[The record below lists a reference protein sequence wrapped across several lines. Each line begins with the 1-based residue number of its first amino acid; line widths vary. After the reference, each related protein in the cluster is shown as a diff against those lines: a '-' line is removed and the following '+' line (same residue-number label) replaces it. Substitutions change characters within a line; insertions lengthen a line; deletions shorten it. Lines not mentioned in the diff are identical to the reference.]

1 MDNNL
6 VKHLREETGVSI
18 MDCKRALEEC
28 GGNTEKAKEFLY
40 QKGLLKA
47 DKKASRRTKAGIIEA
62 YIHGGGKIGVLLD
75 LRCET
80 DFVAKNEL
88 FKELA
93 HNIAMHIAAMS
104 PEYVSSDDVPEN
116 IKNELLAVYKKELED
131 SKKPEKIVEQ
141 IVLGK
146 LNKRLQEICLLDQ
159 LYIKNPDQTI
169 KDLLKSYVAK
179 IGENMAVERFVRYEV

>member
-1 MDNNL
+1 MDNL
-6 VKHLREETGVSI
+6 LIKQLREETGVSI
-18 MDCKRALEEC
+18 MDCKRALEEA
-28 GGNTEKAKEFLY
+28 GGDMEKAKEFLY
-40 QKGLLKA
+40 QRGLLKA
-47 DKKASRRTKAGIIEA
+47 DKKASRATKAGIIEA
-62 YIHGGGKIGVLLD
+62 YIHSGGKIGVLLD

-104 PEYVSSDDVPEN
+104 PEYVSSDDVSEN
-116 IKNELLAVYKKELED
+116 IKSALTRAYREELND
-131 SKKPEKIVEQ
+131 SKKPEKIIEQ
-141 IVLGK
+141 IVAGK

-169 KDLLKSYVAK
+169 KELIKSYIALT
-179 IGENMAVERFVRYEV
+179 GENMAVERFTRYEI